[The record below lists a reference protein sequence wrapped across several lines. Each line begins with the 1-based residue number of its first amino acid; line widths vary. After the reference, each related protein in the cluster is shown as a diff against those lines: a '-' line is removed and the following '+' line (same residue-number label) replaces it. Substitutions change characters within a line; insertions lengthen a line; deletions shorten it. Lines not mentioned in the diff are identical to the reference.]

1 MKRLLVLFL
10 ILTVSASL
18 FAGGGGGQQQPAAA
32 GAQQT
37 IVNVTPRP
45 LTVTP
50 QYGPPERF
58 PQPATYYRTN
68 PRFPNQPPIS
78 NINGFPI
85 VQQPYTIRLAHQY
98 YSYVLDY
105 ETNDLVLYMEE
116 LTGVKVEWDLLPEV
130 GHMDRVNL
138 MFASGERLPDAFFGV
153 TGFTS
158 AMLITLGEGGLI
170 IPIDDI
176 VFENAYNYGA
186 RVELEPGIWPAT
198 TMANGRVYSM
208 GTAGLPN
215 PNQHAM
221 RFWINQPFLDA
232 LGMQMPRTTEEYYQ
246 YLVGVRDR
254 NPNGLGPSV
263 QEIPMIADI
272 EVWHGQ
278 YDGFLMNAF
287 IINNTS
293 NFNNPPAQ
301 RRRMF
306 LTERGEIDVS
316 YTKPEWRQGIE
327 YMHRLYSEG
336 LMAPEVFSLTR
347 AGVIALVE
355 NPAGP
360 IVGSLPQGG
369 PHEFANTG
377 GERRTHYRVVPPL
390 RGPNGVQWAFFDEF
404 NTLGLGSFFIT
415 RDADAPELLI
425 KWNDYWFTPD
435 MSTRNR
441 YGVLGRDWLI
451 PPEGTIGVTGG
462 PAMYEE
468 ILRWGTPQNA
478 YIGRGVG
485 SWGTFG
491 SQHRALSPDP
501 FELEFVLYNAYVAY
515 QPYRFERNVP
525 SMLPF
530 TVEEARDFT
539 MLNTNIIEY
548 MEQTMAQFVTGRLAI
563 NDANWNNYLQT
574 IDRLGLAQLLNVTQ
588 NAFDRGW
595 AETLGYRR

>member
-1 MKRLLVLFL
+1 MKKALVLLL
-10 ILTVSASL
+10 IIAVSIPL
-18 FAGGGGGQQQPAAA
+18 FAAGGGAQQQQAAA
-32 GAQQT
+32 GGQQT

-45 LTVTP
+45 LTVSP

-58 PQPATYYRTN
+58 PQPATSYRTN

-98 YSYVLDY
+98 YYYVLDY
-105 ETNDLVLYMEE
+105 YTNDLVLYLEE
-116 LTGVKVEWDLLPEV
+116 LTNVRVEWDLLPEV

-138 MFASGERLPDAFFGV
+138 MFASGERLPDAFHGV
-153 TGFTS
+153 GFTS
-158 AMLITLGEGGLI
+158 AMLITLGDGGLI
-170 IPIDDI
+170 MPIDDL
-176 VFENAYNYGA
+176 VFDNSWNYAA
-186 RVELEPGIWPAT
+186 RLEMQPQIWPAT
-198 TMANGRVYSM
+198 TMANGRVYTM
-208 GTAGLPN
+208 GTAGNEHPN
-215 PNQHAM
+215 SHAM

-232 LGMQMPRTTEEYYQ
+232 LGMQMPRTTEEFYQ

-293 NFNNPPAQ
+293 NFNNEPTS

-306 LTERGEIDVS
+306 RTEEGLIDVS
-316 YTKPEWRQGIE
+316 YNKPEFRQGLE
-327 YMHRLYSEG
+327 YLARLYSEN
-336 LMAPEVFSLTR
+336 LMAPEAFTLTR

-377 GERRTHYRVVPPL
+377 GERRTHYRIMPPL
-390 RGPNGVQWAFFDEF
+390 RGPNGVQWAWFDEF
-404 NTLGLGSFFIT
+404 ATLGLGSFIIT
-415 RDADAPELLI
+415 KDAEAPELLI

-435 MSTRNR
+435 MATRNR

-451 PPEGTIGVTGG
+451 PPEGTIAVTGG

-478 YIGRGVG
+478 YLGRGG
-485 SWGTFG
+485 GTWGVF
-491 SQHRALSPDP
+491 SSPDRAFTGDP
-501 FELEFVLYNAYVAY
+501 FELEYVLWNAYQAY
-515 QPYRFERNVP
+515 MPYRFTRNVP
-525 SMLPF
+525 GMLPL
-530 TVEEARDFT
+530 TVEEARDYT
-539 MLNTNIIEY
+539 MLNANIIAY
-548 MEQTMAQFVTGRLAI
+548 VEQTMAQFVTGRLAL
-563 NDANWNNYLQT
+563 NDANWNNYVQT
-574 IDRLGLAQLLNVTQ
+574 IDRLGLRQLLDITQ
-588 NAFDRGW
+588 AAFDRGW
-595 AETLGYRR
+595 AATLGYNR